1 MLALG
6 AFGIQTKHI
15 YLDKQSG
22 KDFVRP
28 QYQKLMRRIK
38 GGDVIVIPAIDRL
51 GRNYAEITEQWR
63 FITKERRADVV
74 VLDMPLLDTR
84 AKDRDLTGR
93 FVADLVLQILS
104 YVAETERINIKNRQA
119 QGIAAAR
126 MRGVRF
132 GAPPKPIP
140 PTFDE
145 IRQRFYHGD
154 LSLNAAART
163 LGVSPHTV
171 RNWMEKTKRER

>member
-1 MLALG
+1 M
-6 AFGIQTKHI
+6 H
-15 YLDKQSG
+15 
-22 KDFVRP
+22 
-28 QYQKLMRRIK
+28 RIRD
-38 GGDVIVIPAIDRL
+38 GDVIVIPAIDRL
-51 GRNYAEITEQWR
+51 GRNYVEITEQWR
-63 FITKERRADVV
+63 LITKERRADVV

-119 QGIAAAR
+119 QGIAAAH

-132 GAPPKPIP
+132 GAPAKPIP
-140 PTFDE
+140 PAFEE
-145 IRQRFYHGD
+145 ISRQFRQGG
-154 LSLNAAART
+154 LSLNAAARA

-171 RNWMEKTKRER
+171 RNWMEKQKENDISLCRKVDFSATQKKIE